1 MEIAMTVSQRTQ
13 RGFTL
18 IELMIV
24 VAIVGVLAAI
34 ALPAYQDYVV
44 RSKMSEPLAAL
55 AEAKTIVAQY
65 VAQTNDFPEQQSSWG
80 VNLGSRVSMIM
91 PRLEIH
97 PEVPVRGDTIYIVAT
112 VYNGVWSGAPLDDED
127 ISAFQ
132 LSGSTNADGT
142 MTWECLPGATET
154 RSVPLPIN
162 YLPASCR
169 G

>member
-1 MEIAMTVSQRTQ
+1 MNISHRTQ

-24 VAIVGVLAAI
+24 VAIIGVLAAI
-34 ALPAYQDYVV
+34 ALPVYRDYVI

-55 AEAKTIVAQY
+55 AEAKTTVAQY
-65 VAQTNDFPEQQSSWG
+65 VAQKNGFPVQQSQWG
-80 VNLGSRVSMIM
+80 VNLSTRVSNVM
-91 PRLEIH
+91 PRLEIY
-97 PEVPVRGDTIYIVAT
+97 PQTPQPGDTIYIVAT
-112 VYNGVWSGAPLDDED
+112 VYNGVWNGGPLDAAD

-142 MTWECLPGATET
+142 MTWQCLPGATGA
-154 RSVPLPIN
+154 RSIPLPIQ
-162 YLPASCR
+162 YLPVICR